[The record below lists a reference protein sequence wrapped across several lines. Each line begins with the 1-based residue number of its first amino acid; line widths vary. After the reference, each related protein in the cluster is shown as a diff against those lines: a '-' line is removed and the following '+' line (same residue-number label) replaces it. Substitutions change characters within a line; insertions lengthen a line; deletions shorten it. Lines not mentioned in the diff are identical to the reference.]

1 MEDRKGSPT
10 WRRVWRFED
19 EDYTQARLEPW
30 ICYGGGGGGD
40 GPSAA
45 GHPGYRSV
53 PAPGTTKSSRPPSAA
68 MGRTA
73 TKAAYHSP
81 SGRAAHQNQGAG
93 EQSAGRVAAMKD
105 LSGAIPGRHGK
116 YVAAYAGAGEWKP
129 PEKKEEPK
137 EEPKE
142 EEKPAAAPS
151 STPSSSPPPNI
162 PSYTPARI
170 SLEDMLADMQA
181 RYDEMAKEF
190 QEKID
195 AGLQAQQDM
204 LAEQVAKTEDKKKK
218 LKHRR
223 KYGRLSLMSGSELG
237 IQSKLGVAP

>member
-10 WRRVWRFED
+10 WRRVWRFEN

-40 GPSAA
+40 GPSGRQWGKDDPLAPSVRSQAA
-45 GHPGYRSV
+45 ASQAGKNYR
-53 PAPGTTKSSRPPSAA
+53 
-68 MGRTA
+68 A
-73 TKAAYHSP
+73 TQQQAS
-81 SGRAAHQNQGAG
+81 
-93 EQSAGRVAAMKD
+93 GRVAAMKD
-105 LSGAIPGRHGK
+105 LSGSVGGRHGK
-116 YVAAYAGAGEWKP
+116 YVGAPAGAGEWKP